1 MPKYTAV
8 IHIQLL
14 LFCTMCKMVNAQ
26 EFIGLRTDNYA
37 GSNGMLLN
45 PAMPITG
52 KLPWDV
58 NIFALGV
65 YEDNNYISIPENM
78 IKYVTTSDSIIDI
91 DYFNPKKI
99 YAHGSVLAQLPSA
112 FLKFDDF
119 AAGIFF
125 TARAAGYAL
134 SENEVHGIAGI
145 KDVPL
150 YTNIDMPAF
159 NAGVLVWAEAGLNAE
174 ATLERNSVFAV
185 HLGGNIKYLS
195 GLEALGF
202 ENNSEF
208 TYVRDTINTTATHF
222 DTEFDY
228 TKNLG
233 SNSLF
238 DKNNFGLNGSGVG
251 LDVGVIY
258 EVKKRS
264 KFKFSKNQEYI
275 WKFGL
280 SIVDLGMIKFTKNSG
295 TYHLVNEESLIVSN
309 AELDSID
316 DIDEFNRT
324 GARII
329 YDLSAAAQDGNKFT
343 MYLPAAFVISA
354 EKAFNKNIYAQALIV
369 RRIPHFN
376 TNLIARSNVFA
387 LTPRY
392 ETKNVSFC
400 IPMQLYEDREFR
412 IGAAARFMF
421 FTVGSDNL
429 LTFIKQSEYSSVN
442 LYVGI
447 KLNPYWLLPENKI
460 KFLDCLKL

>member
-8 IHIQLL
+8 IQIQLL
-14 LFCTMCKMVNAQ
+14 LFCSMCKIVIAQ

-58 NIFALGV
+58 NVFTLGV

-280 SIVDLGMIKFTKNSG
+280 SIVDLGMIKYTKNSG

>member
-1 MPKYTAV
+1 MHKYIV
-8 IHIQLL
+8 KIGFKLI
-14 LFCTMCKMVNAQ
+14 LFFSVCINVRAQ

-52 KLPWDV
+52 KLPWDINV
-58 NIFALGV
+58 FALGV

-78 IKYVTTSDSIIDI
+78 IKFVTTADSIIDI

-99 YAHGSVLAQLPSA
+99 YAHGNVLAQLPSA
-112 FLKFDDF
+112 FFKFDDF

-134 SENEVHGIAGI
+134 SENEVHGIQGI

-159 NAGVLVWAEAGLNAE
+159 NAGVLVWSEIGLNAE
-174 ATLERNSVFAV
+174 VTLERNSVFAV
-185 HLGGNIKYLS
+185 HLGGNLKYLS
-195 GLEALGF
+195 GLEALGY

-208 TYVRDTINTTATHF
+208 TYVRDTVNTTATHF
-222 DTEFDY
+222 DSDFDY

-233 SNSLF
+233 SNQLYDRS
-238 DKNNFGLNGSGVG
+238 NFGINGSGVG
-251 LDVGVIY
+251 IDVGLMY

-264 KFKFSKNQEYI
+264 QFKFSKNLEYI
-275 WKFGL
+275 WKFGF
-280 SIVDLGMIKFTKNSG
+280 SIVDLGIIKYNKNSG

-316 DIDEFNRT
+316 DIDEFNRA

-329 YDLSAAAQDGNKFT
+329 YDLSAAAKDGSSFS
-343 MYLPAAFVISA
+343 MYLPAAFVLSA
-354 EKAFNKNIYAQALIV
+354 EKSFNKNIYAQAMIV
-369 RRIPHFN
+369 RRIPRFN
-376 TNLIARSNVFA
+376 TNLIARSNVFS
-387 LTPRY
+387 LTPRF
-392 ETKNVSFC
+392 ETRNVSFC
-400 IPMQLYEDREFR
+400 IPMQVYEDREFR

-429 LTFIKQSEYSSVN
+429 LTFTKQSEYSSIN
-442 LYVGI
+442 MYVGI
-447 KLNPYWLLPENKI
+447 KLNPYWLLPENRV
-460 KFLDCLKL
+460 KFLDCLKM